1 MSTTTLSTIHPQ
13 DLYARQ
19 QDGQTVH
26 LIDVRT
32 PAEYQAVHVASA
44 QLMPLDALDPRALLA
59 ERQVSFDTPLYLI
72 CRTGTRAQQAWKRLH
87 DAGFTHVVC
96 VEGGTEAW
104 EQAGLPVVWGCG
116 VIALDR
122 QVRIAAGLLVLLG
135 VGLSILVHPA
145 FVALSAFVGAGLLFA
160 GITDTCG
167 MAMLLAKMPW
177 NQMREDSRP

>member
-1 MSTTTLSTIHPQ
+1 
-13 DLYARQ
+13 
-19 QDGQTVH
+19 
-26 LIDVRT
+26 
-32 PAEYQAVHVASA
+32 
-44 QLMPLDALDPRALLA
+44 
-59 ERQVSFDTPLYLI
+59 VSFDTPLYLL

-104 EQAGLPVVWGCG
+104 EQAGLPVVRGRG

-145 FVALSAFVGAGLLFA
+145 FVALSAFVGTGLLFA